1 MEVFSTCVRIT
12 VLTVSYLIPSVFFM
26 NNMLVRRR
34 SQTLRVAVISV
45 GLLIKNVVIA
55 YLLPNSSLDELTVMG
70 IQFLYAVLFAF
81 AAYFLLCYA
90 YYGSILKLGIIHILT
105 ETNYLVFLSTLLSCI
120 NRIEGRSD
128 PGGYGIIFL
137 FPDLLMIPTVYGLF
151 RLEIFLLKPWLPK
164 IRTFEPKH
172 RKILWGGVT
181 AYFLAGISSIFWNF
195 VELGFFNTLA
205 LLPVIIL
212 SVPGCAGGICLYAG
226 YRRRT
231 KHVNAFA
238 HSQKELMLL
247 HMEAVREQILRMESE
262 QKMIDAQ
269 MDEIQKLEQ
278 SKDGSDRIKKYLG
291 TLKES
296 YRMIQAGA
304 YSDDLLVDAVL
315 YHYGQILAEKGIQ
328 PEFSFGGYRKRSLPE
343 ENTAEILMNL
353 LGIGMAENISW
364 SGERKT
370 RFLRLQGGTVKNQ
383 VVFRMECG
391 RRNGKWRE
399 KYGISYGALKRCV
412 RRLGGQI
419 DIIKRLERVQIQ
431 VVLERK

>member
-164 IRTFEPKH
+164 IRTFVPKH
-172 RKILWGGVT
+172 RKILWGGRDSLFSGWNQL
-181 AYFLAGISSIFWNF
+181 YFL
-195 VELGFFNTLA
+195 
-205 LLPVIIL
+205 
-212 SVPGCAGGICLYAG
+212 
-226 YRRRT
+226 
-231 KHVNAFA
+231 
-238 HSQKELMLL
+238 
-247 HMEAVREQILRMESE
+247 
-262 QKMIDAQ
+262 
-269 MDEIQKLEQ
+269 
-278 SKDGSDRIKKYLG
+278 
-291 TLKES
+291 
-296 YRMIQAGA
+296 
-304 YSDDLLVDAVL
+304 
-315 YHYGQILAEKGIQ
+315 
-328 PEFSFGGYRKRSLPE
+328 EF
-343 ENTAEILMNL
+343 
-353 LGIGMAENISW
+353 
-364 SGERKT
+364 
-370 RFLRLQGGTVKNQ
+370 
-383 VVFRMECG
+383 C
-391 RRNGKWRE
+391 
-399 KYGISYGALKRCV
+399 
-412 RRLGGQI
+412 
-419 DIIKRLERVQIQ
+419 
-431 VVLERK
+431 